1 MLFFLKDII
10 SFFRLKCCGIEV
22 TSIKIDPFINI
33 DAGKFSL
40 YEHGNVGNSIW

>member
-22 TSIKIDPFINI
+22 TSVKPINKFYHNLKKIFNLREVFN
-33 DAGKFSL
+33 K
-40 YEHGNVGNSIW
+40 VQ